1 MNKPRYPEKI
11 KESRD
16 RLSIYFYF
24 SSMVFVMLLVAVILS
39 VAVLYVLFYFGVEIF
54 PEIVPMFFF
63 VLGISIV
70 LGTGIA
76 LLTIKFPIKAVSRVV
91 AQINRLASGDY
102 KTRLD
107 VGEPLN
113 SHPAFKNIKLSFD
126 KMAQELEQTEML
138 RNDFINN
145 FSHEFKTPI
154 VSIAGFAKL
163 LKRGDLTEEQRQEYI
178 SIIEEESLRLS
189 YMATNMLNLTRVE
202 NQSILTDIVC
212 YNLSEQLR
220 SSVLLL
226 EDKWTRRELDIEIDF
241 DEFYVY
247 ANEEML
253 KQVWINL
260 LDNAIKFSP
269 TGGAVRLSVERRGEG
284 VLVSVVN
291 EGDIPPESRP
301 KIFNKFYQADES
313 HTEEGNGIGLSVVKK
328 IVELHEGGVELRCED
343 GLVIFDVYLP
353 AAKRA

>member
-1 MNKPRYPEKI
+1 MKKRSVEI
-11 KESRD
+11 KEMRT
-16 RLSIYFYF
+16 RLSISLYI
-24 SSMVFVMLLVAVILS
+24 SAIVFAVLLAAVILS

-54 PEIVPMFFF
+54 PEIIPMFFF

-70 LGTGIA
+70 IGSGVAA
-76 LLTIKFPIKAVSRVV
+76 LTMKFPIKAVSRVID
-91 AQINRLASGDY
+91 QLNRLASGDY

-113 SHPAFKNIKLSFD
+113 SHPYIKGIKTSFD
-126 KMAQELEQTEML
+126 KMAQELEQTERL

-202 NQSILTDIVC
+202 NQSILTDVAKF
-212 YNLSEQLR
+212 NLSEQLR

-226 EDKWTRRELDIEIDF
+226 EDKWTRKEIVLDLDF
-241 DEFYVY
+241 DEYSVW

-260 LDNAIKFSP
+260 IDNAVKFSP
-269 TGGAVRLSVERRGEG
+269 VGGVVKISIETHGKLVAVR
-284 VLVSVVN
+284 VSN
-291 EGDIPPESRP
+291 EGDIAPESRA
-301 KIFNKFYQADES
+301 KVFNKFYQADES
-313 HTEEGNGIGLSVVKK
+313 HAGEGNGIGLSVVKK
-328 IVELHEGGVELRCED
+328 IVELHEGDVTLDCE
-343 GLVIFDVYLP
+343 GGIVTFEVCLP
-353 AAKRA
+353 LERKNK